1 MYIYI
6 YGNNVPMV
14 NQHMASMDKS
24 NQPHMVTVV
33 KWTHKVDGQHITKD
47 ST

>member
-1 MYIYI
+1 
-6 YGNNVPMV
+6 MV

-24 NQPHMVTVV
+24 NQPHMVNVV

-47 ST
+47 SI